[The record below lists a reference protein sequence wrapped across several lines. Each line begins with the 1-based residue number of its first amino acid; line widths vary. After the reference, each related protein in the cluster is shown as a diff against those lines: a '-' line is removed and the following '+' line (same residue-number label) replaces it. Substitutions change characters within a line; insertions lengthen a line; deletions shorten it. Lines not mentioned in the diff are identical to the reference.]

1 MTLFHRRFPRGGRAS
16 GAVHRAADFR
26 GATSPLIALLVVCLV
41 AAACSSTPAS
51 SRGTPGPTAAAN
63 ACSPGIGAGATT
75 YPGWPGG
82 TNPIPA
88 GDVIPSLVS
97 SQLTVGPNRFLLTVV
112 DKANKILA
120 AANVPI
126 DLRFFNL
133 AKDPNTP
140 TSSSTGIFMDN
151 GAGLGLY
158 RTTVTFDCSGD
169 WGVEVTVHQ
178 ASGDATARV
187 AFNVL
192 PTTTTPAI
200 GATAPKA
207 DTPTATD
214 ATGIAAISTD
224 PQPDPDFYRLTITQ
238 AITSGKPSLIVFA
251 TPAFCQTRT
260 CGPTLQLIKTAAAP
274 FKGQV
279 NMVHVE
285 PYLMHQTS
293 SGLQPVLD
301 SNGALQIVPA
311 VYIYGLQNEPFT
323 FVVDAAGKVSAEFEG
338 IVGNDELTA
347 ALQAVTGGTAAT
359 PSTSTAPA
367 GSPSTGAPSPAPSGY

>member
-1 MTLFHRRFPRGGRAS
+1 M
-16 GAVHRAADFR
+16 
-26 GATSPLIALLVVCLV
+26 ALLL
-41 AAACSSTPAS
+41 AACSSTPTS
-51 SRGTPGPTAAAN
+51 SRGPAGPTAAAN
-63 ACSPGIGAGATT
+63 ACSPTSGVGATT

-82 TNPIPA
+82 TNAITG

-97 SQLTVGPNRFLLTVV
+97 SQLTVGPSRFLLTVV
-112 DKANKILA
+112 DKANNILA
-120 AANVPI
+120 SATVPI

-133 AKDPNTP
+133 AKDPNAP
-140 TSSSTGIFMDN
+140 AHSSAGTFMDN

-158 RTTVTFDCSGD
+158 RTMTTFDCSGD
-169 WGVEVTVHQ
+169 WGVEVTVHL
-178 ASGDATARV
+178 ATGDATARV

-192 PTTTTPAI
+192 PSTGLPAI
-200 GATAPKA
+200 GAPAPKV

-214 ATGIAAISTD
+214 AAGIAAISTD

-274 FKGQV
+274 FKGKV

-285 PYLMHQTS
+285 PYLMHQENG
-293 SGLQPVLD
+293 GLQPVLD
-301 SNGALQIVPA
+301 ATGQLQIVPA
-311 VYIYGLQNEPFT
+311 VYVYGLQNEPFT

-347 ALQAVTGGTAAT
+347 ALQAVLK
-359 PSTSTAPA
+359 
-367 GSPSTGAPSPAPSGY
+367 

>member
-1 MTLFHRRFPRGGRAS
+1 
-16 GAVHRAADFR
+16 V
-26 GATSPLIALLVVCLV
+26 
-41 AAACSSTPAS
+41 
-51 SRGTPGPTAAAN
+51 
-63 ACSPGIGAGATT
+63 GAGATT

-82 TNPIPA
+82 ANAIAA

-97 SQLTVGPNRFLLTVV
+97 SQLTVGPSRFLLTVV
-112 DKANKILA
+112 DKTNKILA

-133 AKDPNTP
+133 ARDPNTP
-140 TSSSTGIFMDN
+140 TSSSSGIFMDN

-178 ASGDATARV
+178 ASGDSTARV

-192 PTTTTPAI
+192 PSSTLPAI
-200 GATAPKA
+200 GAPAPKA
-207 DTPTATD
+207 DTPTAAD
-214 ATGIAAISTD
+214 AAGIAAISTD
-224 PQPDPDFYRLTITQ
+224 PQPDPDFYRLTISQ

-274 FKGQV
+274 FKGRV

-293 SGLQPVLD
+293 GGLQPVLD
-301 SNGALQIVPA
+301 PNGQLQIVPA
-311 VYIYGLQNEPFT
+311 VLIYGLQNEPFT

-338 IVGNDELTA
+338 IVGADELTA
-347 ALQAVTGGTAAT
+347 ALNAVAGGGPASSVSPG
-359 PSTSTAPA
+359 PSV
-367 GSPSTGAPSPAPSGY
+367 SPAPSVQLAPSGSPNQ